1 MNTITEQEFKNIL
14 NSIYNKCVKTNN
26 IKQAIAE
33 AVEFGMQYRE
43 QQIRD
48 GINIVFNALHM
59 QQNT

>member
-1 MNTITEQEFKNIL
+1 MKTMSEQDFKKVL
-14 NSIYNKCVKTNN
+14 SAIYERCVKTNN

-33 AVEFGMQYRE
+33 AVDFGMQYRE

-48 GINIVFNALHM
+48 GINIVFNTLHM

>member
-14 NSIYNKCVKTNN
+14 NSIYNKCIKTNN

-48 GINIVFNALHM
+48 GINIVFNTLHM